1 MVEGLANAPLS
12 MKLLMISAYF
22 HALTH
27 PSQTAQIRSH
37 SPKDSQYVLICWMDR
52 QPNMLSTVKL
62 VKIQMLLDYSL
73 ANVEKKI
80 RKKET
85 KGVGNQEKMEN
96 SLTSFVKMWN
106 AKREKFVEEEDVSLN
121 AKKDANHGK
130 QTLMANVLTN
140 VPMWNAKKVKYASK
154 ESVLLMNAQLWNAQ
168 KEKSAYWEP
177 AEK

>member
-1 MVEGLANAPLS
+1 
-12 MKLLMISAYF
+12 
-22 HALTH
+22 
-27 PSQTAQIRSH
+27 
-37 SPKDSQYVLICWMDR
+37 
-52 QPNMLSTVKL
+52 
-62 VKIQMLLDYSL
+62 
-73 ANVEKKI
+73 
-80 RKKET
+80 
-85 KGVGNQEKMEN
+85 
-96 SLTSFVKMWN
+96 MWN